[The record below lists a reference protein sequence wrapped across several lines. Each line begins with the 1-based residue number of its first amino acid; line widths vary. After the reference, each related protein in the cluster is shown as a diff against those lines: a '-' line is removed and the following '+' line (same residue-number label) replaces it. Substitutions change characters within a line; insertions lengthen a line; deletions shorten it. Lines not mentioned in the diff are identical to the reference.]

1 MRYFEHFIL
10 FMHSD
15 FSREYLSWIGQPL
28 ISLLTNKQVFSLNK
42 LKVWLISTF
51 RIFLLKKQVILGY
64 VFICCRRNALLQI
77 GTPLKPSLLGSDV
90 ITLHP
95 KLVGSLLSYYSPTLP
110 PRSAALLR
118 YSAGEK
124 QPLDFCYHLSGGYK
138 GTGHLD
144 SLKELC
150 IK

>member
-1 MRYFEHFIL
+1 MTVPYFLGLTAKETSYPVMCL
-10 FMHSD
+10 F
-15 FSREYLSWIGQPL
+15 F
-28 ISLLTNKQVFSLNK
+28 
-42 LKVWLISTF
+42 
-51 RIFLLKKQVILGY
+51 
-64 VFICCRRNALLQI
+64 CRRNVLLQI